1 MNPRTLIQKGA
12 RFRAVFLALLLICVL
27 GLIPSR
33 LNAQGATSATILGT
47 TTDSSG
53 AVIANAAIEIRNVAT
68 GSVQKTTT
76 DGQGRYTVPD
86 LLVGSYNVQA
96 GAPGFQTVVHA
107 GVTLTVGSQ
116 TVVDFS
122 MPVGQAQQTVTVE
135 GQVSQ
140 VDTVSSTLSSNV
152 GSKQISDL
160 PLNGRNFTDLVAL
173 VPGVTS
179 GSQVGQGAANLLYG
193 TENNFSVSGARS
205 EGQAY
210 LLDNTDIQGF
220 WNHGSGSGVMGTT
233 LGVEAIAEFSVLT
246 NTYSA
251 QFGGNGAVVNTASK
265 SGTNSFHGTAYE
277 FFRNSAL
284 DARNFFDGA
293 SVPAFRQ
300 NQFGGSVGGPIKKDK
315 LFFFANDEELKRS
328 LGQTFPAFVPDAN
341 AHKGFVPCKLAPTV
355 ACDAT
360 TQLANVG
367 VDAKVAPILALY
379 PATTATSPTGVLTLP
394 EVDSQTGNENYLLA
408 RIDYAISNND
418 SLFVR
423 YVRDSGDTILPFLGS
438 PLPPRWPEVGATR
451 NQFATIEYR
460 HIVSPTIVNLL
471 RFSFTRTRETDVQQH
486 PDQTPALNFF
496 PERGQNGG
504 VNITGLASIGTS
516 IFAPLVEAQN
526 KFPLAD
532 DVIWTH
538 GSHNIRFGG
547 AFTRIQSNF
556 QQQGWWG
563 GFYTF
568 PGLTAFL
575 QGSPSLFQ
583 GPEPGQTDSY
593 RDFREIEV
601 DGYIQDE
608 WKALPKLTVN
618 VGIRY
623 EFVTNPTTNLHPLM
637 TLINPPFGKFQQV
650 PNVFASNPSLKN
662 FDPRIGLAFDPFK
675 DHKTSIR
682 AGFGIFYDPIHA
694 RSYASGYYFNPPY
707 ALAFVPL
714 PQFPNPFPGALPSPA
729 QLVGVDYNTSKTPHQ
744 IQWNFNIQRQVSEAT
759 TLTVAYVGSRGVD
772 LYAARDI
779 NPVLPTLV
787 NGVQVFGKPKAP
799 VNGVAQTGIVGNA
812 RLNPVGAALSSE
824 APVGDSSYESLQAG
838 LNRRFAHG
846 LQYQVSY
853 TWSKCLD
860 NASGTYGLEGGIPW
874 SNPLNGSYDRGRC
887 LFDRPQVFRPSGL
900 YDLPFK
906 QNRLVAGWQM
916 GGGLVVQS
924 GSPFNAIIGFDQSGS
939 AVANQRPNVGMPYGQ
954 IVTGNINQWANPG
967 AFSLPAPGTL
977 GNMQRDTLAGP
988 GTVNLDW
995 SVKKETQ
1002 ITEQVRLQFRAEFF
1016 NLFNHPNFALPNAN
1030 VFSQAVNGGATPN
1043 PTFGKVT
1050 ATTTNSRQIQFGLKL
1065 LF

>member
-1 MNPRTLIQKGA
+1 MQIGLRCSIGKSARGA
-12 RFRAVFLALLLICVL
+12 LFALLVAS
-27 GLIPSR
+27 LIPSH

-47 TTDSSG
+47 ATDSSG
-53 AVIANAAIEIRNVAT
+53 AVIANAAIEVRNVST
-68 GSVQKTTT
+68 GSLQKVAT
-76 DGQGRYTVPD
+76 DGQGRYTAPD
-86 LLVGSYNVQA
+86 LLVGNYEVQA
-96 GAPGFQTVVHA
+96 AAPGFQTVIHK
-107 GVTLTVGSQ
+107 GITLTVGSQ

-140 VDTVSSTLSSNV
+140 VDTVSSTLASSV
-152 GSKQISDL
+152 GQKQISDL

-193 TENNFSVSGARS
+193 VENNFSVSGARS

-233 LGVEAIAEFSVLT
+233 LGIEAIAEFSVLT

-265 SGTNSFHGTAYE
+265 SGTNSFHGSAYE
-277 FFRNSAL
+277 FLRNSAL
-284 DARNFFDGA
+284 DARNFFDGS

-328 LGQTFPAFVPDAN
+328 LGQTMVALVPDLN
-341 AHKGFVPCKLAPTV
+341 AHNGLVNGVTVPVNPKI
-355 ACDAT
+355 
-360 TQLANVG
+360 
-367 VDAKVAPILALY
+367 APILALY
-379 PATTATSPTGVLTLP
+379 PLPTASVGPGVGSIR
-394 EVDSQTGNENYLLA
+394 EVDTQTGNENYLLA

-423 YVRDSGDTILPFLGS
+423 YVRDFGDTILPFLGS

-451 NQFATIEYR
+451 NQFATMEYR

-486 PDQTPALNFF
+486 PDQASALNFF

-538 GSHNIRFGG
+538 GAHNLRFGG
-547 AFTRIQSNF
+547 GFNRIQSNF

-568 PGLTAFL
+568 PSLTAFL

-593 RDFREIEV
+593 RDFREIEI
-601 DGYIQDE
+601 DGYVQDE

-618 VGIRY
+618 VGVRY

-637 TLINPPFGKFQQV
+637 TLINPPFGKFQNV

-662 FDPRIGLAFDPFK
+662 IDPRIGIAYDPFK

-714 PQFPNPFPGALPSPA
+714 PQFPNPFPGTLPPPA
-729 QLVGVDYNTSKTPHQ
+729 QLVGVDYNTVKTPRMY
-744 IQWNFNIQRQVSEAT
+744 QWNFNIQRQLLENT
-759 TLTVAYVGSRGVD
+759 TLTVGYVGSRGLD

-799 VNGVAQTGIVGNA
+799 VNGVPQTGIVGNP
-812 RLNPVGAALSSE
+812 RLNPAGAALSSE
-824 APVGDSSYESLQAG
+824 APVGDSSYESLQVG
-838 LNRRFAHG
+838 LNRRFTRG
-846 LQYQVSY
+846 LQGQISY

-887 LFDRPQVFRPSGL
+887 LFDRPQVFRPSGV
-900 YDLPFK
+900 YALPFK
-906 QNRLVAGWQM
+906 QNRLVSGWQM
-916 GGGLVVQS
+916 SGGLVVQS
-924 GSPFNAIIGFDQSGS
+924 GSPWNAIIGFDQSGS
-939 AVANQRPNVGMPYGQ
+939 AVANQRPNVVLPYGQ
-954 IVTGNINQWANPG
+954 IVTGNINQWANPA

-977 GNMQRDTLAGP
+977 GNMQRDTLTGP

-995 SVKKETQ
+995 SASKETQ
-1002 ITEQVRLQFRAEFF
+1002 IKEQVRLQFRAEFF

-1030 VFSQAVNGGATPN
+1030 VFGQAVNGGATPN
-1043 PTFGKVT
+1043 PTFGRVT